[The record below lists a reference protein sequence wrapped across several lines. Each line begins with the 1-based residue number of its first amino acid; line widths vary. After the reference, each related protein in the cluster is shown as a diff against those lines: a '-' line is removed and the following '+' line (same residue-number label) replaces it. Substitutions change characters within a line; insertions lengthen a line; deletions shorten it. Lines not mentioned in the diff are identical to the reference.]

1 MKANSFMS
9 EDANAKPTGL
19 PKSLILK
26 LVAVKIVI
34 IAVVAGAVLYM
45 L

>member
-1 MKANSFMS
+1 MS
-9 EDANAKPTGL
+9 EEANEKPAGL

-26 LVAVKIVI
+26 LGAVKVAI

>member
-1 MKANSFMS
+1 MSGEAN
-9 EDANAKPTGL
+9 EKQAGL
-19 PKSLILK
+19 PKSLIMK
-26 LVAVKIVI
+26 LVAVKIAI

>member
-1 MKANSFMS
+1 MS
-9 EDANAKPTGL
+9 EEVNEKPAGL

-26 LVAVKIVI
+26 LVAVKIAIV
-34 IAVVAGAVLYM
+34 AVVAGAVLYM

>member
-1 MKANSFMS
+1 MS
-9 EDANAKPTGL
+9 EETNEKPDGI
-19 PKSLILK
+19 PKSLIVK

>member
-1 MKANSFMS
+1 MS
-9 EDANAKPTGL
+9 EEANEKSAGL

-26 LVAVKIVI
+26 LVAVKIAI

>member
-1 MKANSFMS
+1 MS
-9 EDANAKPTGL
+9 EEVNEKPAGL

-26 LVAVKIVI
+26 LVAVKIAIV
-34 IAVVAGAVLYM
+34 AVVAAAVLYM